1 MKRPSLFM
9 LFSLCLCV
17 SVVQAAERLPY
28 TPAQLAFVRRID
40 SCRLSPDGKTVAF
53 VSDATGSPELWI
65 IPAAGGWPTQLT
77 ELKEAVGDVHWS
89 PDGKW
94 LVFTTDYGG
103 NERDDIYRVPA
114 DGGKVEKLTDTPD
127 IGEQEPRFSPDGKR
141 LAFIADPASDFK
153 TDLFVMDLVE
163 RKPKQLTREAVNVTS
178 PRWSRDGTL
187 IAATRSGDGEHGEL
201 LLVDPATGAT
211 SVIEPPVKKG
221 IAWPAAFAPDGEALL
236 LMARN
241 ADGFNQLAVLK
252 LAKREEGKPPRGA
265 GTITFLGPGKW
276 DVSEARWTKEGIYFL
291 RNEGGAT
298 SLNFLAYP
306 PGEKEDTFRV
316 LLPAAGRLHGLSLDR
331 DGKTC
336 ALLREDVTHPADVF
350 VAATS
355 DVKAGKQITFS
366 LLGGV
371 KAEALSPGKMEA
383 YESFDKTKIHALVV
397 RPRVERLGS
406 PPPAVVFVH
415 GGPDSQ
421 KALGFDPF
429 IQLLAEQG
437 IAVIA
442 PNYRG
447 STGYGKKFEDLN
459 NKDWGGGDLKDLV
472 AAVRHFGAQGVID
485 PKRVG
490 ITGGS
495 YGGYMTLMAL
505 SRTPEVW
512 AAGVER
518 YGMPDLVMDFML
530 TRKGMR
536 DWYETEMG
544 NPKTDGALFR
554 ERSPLAYLG
563 DIKAPLLIFQ
573 GANDA
578 NVPRAESDLLAAV
591 LKEQKK
597 EYEYIVYSDEGHGF
611 QRRKNLLDYYRRTS
625 AFFVRHLKQKQ

>member
-1 MKRPSLFM
+1 VVPSL
-9 LFSLCLCV
+9 SR
-17 SVVQAAERLPY
+17 AAERAPY
-28 TPAQLAFVRRID
+28 TPEQLAFVRRIE
-40 SCRLSPDGKTVAF
+40 SCRISPDGKTVAF
-53 VSDATGSPELWI
+53 VSDATGSPELWT

-77 ELKEAVGDVHWS
+77 ELKEAVSEIQWS

-94 LVFTTDYGG
+94 LVFVTDYGG
-103 NERDDIYRVPA
+103 NERYDLYRVPA
-114 DGGKVEKLTDTPD
+114 DGGRVEKLTDTPD

-141 LAFIADPASDFK
+141 LAFIADPAGDFR
-153 TDLFVMDLVE
+153 TELFVMDLGGG
-163 RKPKQLTREAVNVTS
+163 KPVRLTKEAVNVSS
-178 PRWSRDGTL
+178 PRWSRDGKF
-187 IAATRSGDGEHGEL
+187 IAATRSGDGEHGDL
-201 LLVDPATGAT
+201 LLVDAGTGEKT
-211 SVIEPPVKKG
+211 VIEPPVKEG
-221 IAWPAAFAPDGEALL
+221 ILWPAAFSPDGKSLL
-236 LMARN
+236 LVARN
-241 ADGFNQLAVLK
+241 ADGFHQLALLK
-252 LAKREEGKPPRGA
+252 LNGGEAGKPPAAA
-265 GTITFLGPGKW
+265 GKMAFLGPAEW
-276 DVSEARWTKEGIYFL
+276 DVSAARWVKDGIYFL
-291 RNEGGAT
+291 RNEGGAE
-298 SLNFLAYP
+298 SLNVLP
-306 PGEKEDTFRV
+306 SPEEKFRC
-316 LLPAAGRLHGLSLDR
+316 LLPAEGTLRGLSVDH
-331 DGKTC
+331 DGRALT
-336 ALLREDVTHPADVF
+336 LLREDPTHPADVW
-350 VAATS
+350 VADAS

-371 KAEALSPGKMEA
+371 KAEALAPGKMEV
-383 YESFDKTKIHALVV
+383 YESFDRTRIHALVV
-397 RPRVERLGS
+397 RPRVQRLGS

-415 GGPDSQ
+415 GGPGSQ
-421 KALGFDPF
+421 KALTFDPF

-447 STGYGKKFEDLN
+447 STGYGQKFEDLN

-472 AAVRHFGAQGVID
+472 AAVRHFGNQGVID
-485 PKRVG
+485 PRRVG

-505 SRTPEVW
+505 ARTPEVW
-512 AAGVER
+512 AAGAER

-544 NPKTDGALFR
+544 NPKTDATLFR

-591 LKEQKK
+591 MKEQKK
-597 EYEYIVYSDEGHGF
+597 EFQYVVYDDEGHGF

-625 AFFVRHLKQKQ
+625 AFFVRHLKERK